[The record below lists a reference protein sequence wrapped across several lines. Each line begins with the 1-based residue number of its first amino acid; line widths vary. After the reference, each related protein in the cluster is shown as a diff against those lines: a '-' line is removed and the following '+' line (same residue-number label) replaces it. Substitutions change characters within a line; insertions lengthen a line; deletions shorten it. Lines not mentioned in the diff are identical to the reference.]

1 MQFFG
6 RHAVLD
12 GEDGMEDAAGVTAN
26 LFFPRASSSSGRWG
40 NDIGVRGFGVPPLP
54 QELE

>member
-12 GEDGMEDAAGVTAN
+12 GEYGMEDAAGVTAN